1 MIRSVLNLHRISRT
15 GFRNLRI
22 LASPQMGIEYNS
34 STNDYNSNKENSRRS
49 SGKRYGNIFLL
60 ASIWVTIKDYFNIE
74 KVPTNDDPFRKLVK
88 KAWFCTRDNKFEEA
102 IQILEDALKIAIE
115 SKNEEVITRVYSE
128 LGDTYFKMG
137 DNDKA
142 EEYYR
147 EILQRYIEVHKHKD
161 SHPAFITTSIKL
173 ATVFAN
179 KGNLD
184 SAEMGMKHC
193 IKKQMKNV
201 DEHLKKHIVAHG
213 ANYEVSNIVDTRS
226 FEYTDPLALFGYA
239 LNTYAHFLVNNRDEN
254 MLGEAQECMDES
266 LKIASQIYGSR
277 SMHLINMLNNFS
289 LDCIMK
295 EYYIT
300 ARKYLE
306 IGINRVINL
315 TDNNDLIVRYYCNYA
330 EVLLHTGEYDKAQE
344 YAEKA
349 VTFSKN
355 GGEDIQKLAS
365 DCLSFIKRKVKV
377 LKKGERTKWFYFF

>member
-1 MIRSVLNLHRISRT
+1 MIRSVLNLTRISKT
-15 GFRNLRI
+15 GFRNLRT
-22 LASPQMGIEYNS
+22 LASPQMGIEYNI
-34 STNDYNSNKENSRRS
+34 STNDYKNKEDSRRNN
-49 SGKRYGNIFLL
+49 GKHCGNIFLL
-60 ASIWVTIKDYFNIE
+60 ASIWVTIKDYFSIE
-74 KVPTNDDPFRKLVK
+74 KVPIKDDPFRKLVK
-88 KAWFCTRDNKFEEA
+88 KAWFCTRDKKFEEA
-102 IQILEDALKIAIE
+102 IQILEDVLKIAIE

-128 LGDTYFKMG
+128 LGDTYYKMG

-147 EILQRYIEVHKHKD
+147 AILQRYIEIHKYKD
-161 SHPAFITTSIKL
+161 FHPAFITTSIKL

-193 IKKQMKNV
+193 IKKQMKVV
-201 DEHLKKHIVAHG
+201 DEHLKKHIISHG
-213 ANYEVSNIVDTRS
+213 AYQEVSNVVDTRS
-226 FEYTDPLALFGYA
+226 FEFTDPLALFGYA
-239 LNTYAHFLVNNRDEN
+239 LNTYAHFIINNRGED
-254 MLGEAQECMDES
+254 MLEEAMECMNES

-277 SMHLINMLNNFS
+277 SMHIINMLNNFS

-295 EYYIT
+295 EYYTT

-306 IGINRVINL
+306 IGIDRVINL

-330 EVLLHTGEYDKAQE
+330 EVLLHTCEYDKAQE

-355 GGEDIQKLAS
+355 CSEDIQKLAS

-377 LKKGERTKWFYFF
+377 LKKGERTRWFYFF